1 MKNIVLVGMPGCGKS
16 TVGVVLAKT
25 LGIGF
30 VDTDLCIQQ
39 REKRL
44 LQDIIDKDG
53 LEAFLDKEMET
64 ILAQTF
70 ENCVIATGGSAVLRD
85 RTMQKLK
92 ENGTVV
98 FIDVDAAALSVR
110 LRNIKTRGIAA
121 APGESIADIAAERL
135 PFYHRYADI
144 TVQSSGSVSQV
155 VEKII
160 AQL

>member
-144 TVQSSGSVSQV
+144 TVQSSGSVEQV